1 MNVDGRRAVG
11 AGDGRVAVIDRIL
24 AVTGE
29 EAQRVGPDRIR
40 MGEVAARAGVS
51 RASLYRYF
59 ANKDE
64 LIQAYTMSEFDE
76 LFRLI
81 DQAMEPFE
89 SFEDRLAAA
98 FRLTIPWLREHP
110 VFTEVRNIAEREIMR
125 MTLQSGDAVAH
136 ARDLTLARMNAAVR
150 ERRIR
155 IDQFDAAVA
164 GELMTR
170 WVVSLLATPESIVR
184 LDTAD
189 DAADFS
195 RRYMMPLIGSLA
207 TAPIGDEERSP

>member
-1 MNVDGRRAVG
+1 
-11 AGDGRVAVIDRIL
+11 
-24 AVTGE
+24 
-29 EAQRVGPDRIR
+29 
-40 MGEVAARAGVS
+40 
-51 RASLYRYF
+51 
-59 ANKDE
+59 
-64 LIQAYTMSEFDE
+64 
-76 LFRLI
+76 
-81 DQAMEPFE
+81 
-89 SFEDRLAAA
+89 
-98 FRLTIPWLREHP
+98 
-110 VFTEVRNIAEREIMR
+110 VRNIAEREIMR

-207 TAPIGDEERSP
+207 TAPIGDEGRGP